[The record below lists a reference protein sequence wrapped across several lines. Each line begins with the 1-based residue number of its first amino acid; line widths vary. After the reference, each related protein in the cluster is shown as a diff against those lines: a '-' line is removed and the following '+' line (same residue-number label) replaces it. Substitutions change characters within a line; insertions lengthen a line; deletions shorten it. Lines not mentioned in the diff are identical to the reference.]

1 MQLEDNIKF
10 DIRNGLR
17 NVELVRMQYP
27 IRVTQAALAAE
38 QVISIRLQLALG
50 TPNVRGTDLLDALQG
65 SREALTAVANLRISD
80 LVNRTQFVLNME
92 LMQLDEDGFWPQI
105 DDPNYQ
111 PEPNLLYP
119 LTAGPTYGEIPPIVK
134 PSPIMYHIYCHPRPG
149 ERIEQVDDPPAMMR
163 AE

>member
-1 MQLEDNIKF
+1 
-10 DIRNGLR
+10 
-17 NVELVRMQYP
+17 MQYP

-65 SREALTAVANLRISD
+65 SREALTEVANLRIND

-92 LMQLDEDGFWPQI
+92 LMQLDEDGFWPAI

-111 PEPNLLYP
+111 PEANLLYP
-119 LTAGPTYGEIPPIVK
+119 LAAGPTYGEIPRIVK
-134 PSPIMYHIYCHPRPG
+134 PSPILYHIYCYPRPG
-149 ERIEQVDDPPAMMR
+149 ERIEQITT
-163 AE
+163 AERSAESGEPGAGSGR